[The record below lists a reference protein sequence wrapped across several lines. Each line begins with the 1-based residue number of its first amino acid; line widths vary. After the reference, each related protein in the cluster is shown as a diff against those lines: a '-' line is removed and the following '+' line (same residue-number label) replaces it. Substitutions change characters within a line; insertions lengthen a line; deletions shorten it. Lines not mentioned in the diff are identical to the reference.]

1 MGSPWSIPPPKA
13 RRAATSCSWR
23 AFAPGLVVAII
34 ISQID
39 YEFIAALWPVWGVI
53 ALVLVAL
60 TYTGLGLNVGG
71 TDDTAWLGIT
81 VGSLQLTFQPSE
93 LLKIVFIITF
103 SKHLSMVREH
113 INEFKTFLLVALHGL
128 VPIGLIFKQGDDGT
142 MLVFVFMVVS
152 MMFAAGVKPVY
163 FLGGATLVGAVIPF
177 LWDRLIADKLDRFL
191 CLIYVD
197 DYIME
202 TGWQQ
207 YLGLRAL
214 GSGQLWGRGFME
226 GGGTACT
233 PGTTTSSSPWPE
245 RNSASSAP
253 WPSSSSLPS
262 SCGSSGAAPSP
273 PGIAW
278 GCSCASA

>member
-1 MGSPWSIPPPKA
+1 MNLFAKAGKSIRFYLKNTDLVLIA
-13 RRAATSCSWR
+13 LCAAASLYGLALVYSAAKGATGGYIVQLASIC
-23 AFAPGLVVAII
+23 AGLVVAII

-152 MMFAAGVKPVY
+152 MMFAPRPVCR
-163 FLGGATLVGAVIPF
+163 GGR
-177 LWDRLIADKLDRFL
+177 WR
-191 CLIYVD
+191 
-197 DYIME
+197 
-202 TGWQQ
+202 W
-207 YLGLRAL
+207 
-214 GSGQLWGRGFME
+214 
-226 GGGTACT
+226 
-233 PGTTTSSSPWPE
+233 
-245 RNSASSAP
+245 
-253 WPSSSSLPS
+253 
-262 SCGSSGAAPSP
+262 
-273 PGIAW
+273 
-278 GCSCASA
+278 

>member
-1 MGSPWSIPPPKA
+1 
-13 RRAATSCSWR
+13 
-23 AFAPGLVVAII
+23 
-34 ISQID
+34 
-39 YEFIAALWPVWGVI
+39 
-53 ALVLVAL
+53 
-60 TYTGLGLNVGG
+60 
-71 TDDTAWLGIT
+71 
-81 VGSLQLTFQPSE
+81 
-93 LLKIVFIITF
+93 
-103 SKHLSMVREH
+103 MVREH

-226 GGGTACT
+226 GGGTGPVRPEQRLHLHRGRRGIRLHRRHGRPRPHCPHRVGALALRHHR
-233 PGTTTSSSPWPE
+233 PGSPGDVHVHRPDVHD
-245 RNSASSAP
+245 RVSVP
-253 WPSSSSLPS
+253 D
-262 SCGSSGAAPSP
+262 
-273 PGIAW
+273 
-278 GCSCASA
+278 